1 LVCLQYLAAPWL
13 FPLSR
18 LLFEVHER
26 HPIIFAISPF
36 ASFLTYSNQEKGYNL
51 EFGNKGL
58 NPHKNFLEWSPFFC
72 ITQQSSRHCAHD
84 GRTSF
89 TWKSP

>member
-1 LVCLQYLAAPWL
+1 MVAISGSSMIISSFMAPVW
-13 FPLSR
+13 STW
-18 LLFEVHER
+18 ETSYY
-26 HPIIFAISPF
+26 IFAISPF
-36 ASFLTYSNQEKGYNL
+36 ASFLTYTNQEKGYNL